1 MQVIFILSLFVLFSF
16 FIFEPGVVFQAAQNG
31 VSLWAKTVV
40 PSMLPFFIL
49 NHVLFAAGGIRLVG
63 DALNRPVRKILNLP
77 GDAAF
82 ILVTGYSTGVPV
94 SAALIAEC
102 RKEGRFSRDQANR
115 LLAYSAN
122 VSPAFILSAAAV
134 SILSTESAG
143 PFLAAVHYGTN
154 LGLMLL
160 SSLFFRRKKEEPP
173 ADTKPNQANKQE
185 DISVRMVIDAL
196 TKSIRTIFLIG
207 GVIVVFFVLIAF
219 FRTLGLFGFI
229 GQLLSLPPRATEA
242 ISAAFCGFMEIT
254 AGTQQIAGLSAAFPL
269 KIAVLSAVFA
279 FGGLSALMQIVSQ
292 LRGTDLSVGFYLKY
306 KIIQGALAFTV
317 SLLFPIQTEGVCAV
331 ADFAHTPPLAAHA
344 PFGRVLY
351 GIAVISAFVLIFRRL
366 CCAERRRSFYRYS
379 SGSHRG
385 FSSRCR
391 ALYRGCFRSDK
402 EHR

>member
-16 FIFEPGVVFQAAQNG
+16 FIFEPGAVFQAAQNG
-31 VSLWAKTVV
+31 AVLWAKTVV

-63 DALNRPVRKILNLP
+63 DILSRPVRKILNLP

-134 SILSTESAG
+134 SILSAENAG

-154 LGLMLL
+154 FGLMLI
-160 SSLFFRRKKEEPP
+160 SSLFSRRKKEEPR
-173 ADTKPNQANKQE
+173 AEHKLSRAESKE
-185 DISVRMVIDAL
+185 ELSVQTVIDAL
-196 TKSIRTIFLIG
+196 YKSIRTIFLIG
-207 GVIVVFFVLIAF
+207 GIIIVFFVLIAF
-219 FRTLGLFGFI
+219 FRTLGLFGLI
-229 GQLLSLPPRATEA
+229 GRILPLPSPAKEV
-242 ISAAFCGFMEIT
+242 IAAALCGFMEIT
-254 AGTQQIAGLSAAFPL
+254 AGTQQIAEVSAAFPL

-317 SLLFPIQTEGVCAV
+317 SLLFPFHAEGVCAV
-331 ADFAHTPPLAAHA
+331 VDFAHTPPLAAHA

-366 CCAERRRSFYRYS
+366 CCAERRRSFYWCS
-379 SGSHRG
+379 GGSHRG

-391 ALYRGCFRSDK
+391 ALYRDCFQSDK
-402 EHR
+402 ERR